1 MLVFGRRKN
10 QQIVA
15 DDDIV
20 LTVVDL
26 RGNTIRQGIE
36 APRQVPVY
44 PRELCDA
51 ICEAAPAKPTTRS
64 RA

>member
-10 QQIVA
+10 QQIVV
-15 DDDIV
+15 DKDIV
-20 LTVVDL
+20 VTVLDI
-26 RGNTIRQGIE
+26 RGETIRLGIE

-51 ICEAAPAKPTTRS
+51 ICEAAPAKSATRP